1 MKSPG
6 PIDVRKQNE
15 DDSMRTASEVVQYLN
30 ETRCNNY
37 ELSEQLDF
45 GGSTLRAR
53 LKQWGYAENHVGVW
67 MYEGNAS
74 MEPADAD
81 GVTSKR

>member
-15 DDSMRTASEVVQYLN
+15 DDSMRTASEAVLHLN

-37 ELSEQLDF
+37 ELNEHLDY
-45 GGSTLRAR
+45 GSSTLRAG
-53 LKQWGYAENHVGVW
+53 LKQ
-67 MYEGNAS
+67 
-74 MEPADAD
+74 
-81 GVTSKR
+81 